1 MKLQKQVS
9 NSSADKKFYKY
20 VMVLPSKTVKELG
33 WSEGQDLL
41 YNVTAKNLLLIG
53 PSSKLK

>member
-1 MKLQKQVS
+1 MKLQKQIS
-9 NSSADKKFYKY
+9 NISGDKKFYKY

-33 WSEGQDLL
+33 WREGQDLL

-53 PSSKLK
+53 PSKSK